1 MSIQL
6 CILASGSSGNCTA
19 VRTPAGVFLIDAGI
33 GPRTASARLSAVG
46 VKVSEIRAIC
56 LTHLDRDHFN
66 LGWISTLIRQQIPV
80 FCAAGRIDDLMR
92 ITGCDQLATLIQPFD
107 AKSFEPLPNT
117 TVRSI
122 HLPHD
127 AQGSHAF
134 LLKHCETRVGYAT
147 DLGDVPSNLIDE
159 FCGVDLLAIESNY
172 DPQMQRTSGRP
183 LFLQRRITGGRGH
196 LSNSQSLIAVKAIF
210 DRSEKNGLPI
220 PRHVV
225 LLHRS
230 RQCNCPKLVSKLFSQ
245 DARIAPRL
253 VLAEQHEPTAW
264 LGAAAAPIGGEQ
276 LRWAWG

>member
-33 GPRTASARLSAVG
+33 GPRTASARLSAVR

-80 FCAAGRIDDLMR
+80 FCSAARIDDLRR
-92 ITGCDQLATLIQPFD
+92 ITGCDQVASLIHPFD
-107 AKSFEPLPNT
+107 AKEFEPSPNT
-117 TVRSI
+117 SVRSI

-134 LLKHCETRVGYAT
+134 LLKHCEARVGYAT
-147 DLGDVPSNLIDE
+147 DLGDVPSSLIDQ

-172 DPQMQRTSGRP
+172 DPQMQRASGRP

-196 LSNSQSLIAVKAIF
+196 LSNSQSLTAVKAIF

-245 DARIAPRL
+245 DARIASRL